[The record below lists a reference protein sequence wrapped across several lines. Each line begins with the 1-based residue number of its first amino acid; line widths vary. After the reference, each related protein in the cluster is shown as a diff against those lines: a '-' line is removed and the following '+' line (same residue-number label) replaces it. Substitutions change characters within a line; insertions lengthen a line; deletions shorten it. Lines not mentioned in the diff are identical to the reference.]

1 MWLSCPATVLSV
13 LMGCREGGVRT
24 ERRLG
29 ARDHK
34 MGKHGQE
41 LLKRYMDP
49 HPPRL
54 PRLSNSGVTVGDGM
68 SNMVAIDIWGY
79 RVVE

>member
-1 MWLSCPATVLSV
+1 
-13 LMGCREGGVRT
+13 
-24 ERRLG
+24 
-29 ARDHK
+29 